1 MFCFLFYSSSI
12 LLYFPFYVVKIANR
26 LKNTHPLSDHHEKA
40 LLEEDKALTE
50 FDAQCKDIK
59 KELEPSEA
67 PKKELSKEL
76 EQSGAQKKETQLQKQ
91 LPQMVFLM
99 PSTSNKLTWV
109 EVSFT
114 LFLFNLFD
122 FLRISWDSAVLLSW
136 FWLRLYNVVL
146 NI

>member
-12 LLYFPFYVVKIANR
+12 LLYFPFYVVKIANWP
-26 LKNTHPLSDHHEKA
+26 KNTHPLHDHHEKA
-40 LLEEDKALTE
+40 FLEEDKALTE

-76 EQSGAQKKETQLQKQ
+76 KQSGAQKKKLKKKTQLQKK

-99 PSTSNKLTWV
+99 PSTSNKLTTKKIY
-109 EVSFT
+109 SFQG
-114 LFLFNLFD
+114 FPCWCFFISV
-122 FLRISWDSAVLLSW
+122 RI
-136 FWLRLYNVVL
+136 
-146 NI
+146 